1 MKKLSVN
8 FTYTL
13 TPQWLQQFGN
23 LIGAQPID
31 NKIILFSDEIA
42 EGRIYFLELMPGL
55 SVMLRD
61 MFVHQPLHLSRK
73 AKGDDLVFVYYDMSE
88 NISTHIVNGV
98 GHMVG
103 LNSPFDLGIVDSSV
117 ESTYI
122 PVLKERVYSLCLF
135 VSKKLMIKLFK
146 GHTQKN
152 NKSIYFDPE
161 YNTLL
166 FYGHIDSR
174 SKLLLR
180 QLKDKSY
187 EHPSFELF
195 FRSTSFRLFGLLIEG
210 FGKMRHSA
218 LKLSEMEIKGILTT
232 QEYIL
237 TQLWLK
243 FPGVRTLARM
253 AGMSES
259 KYKLAFRKVFNN
271 TPNHFFLT
279 EKLFL
284 AKRLLTSGN
293 YNSVWEIAYELGYSK
308 SSYFSA
314 VYKGKFGVLPGKVL
328 IRKKSF

>member
-1 MKKLSVN
+1 MKKLLVN

-13 TPQWLQQFGN
+13 TPQWLQQFGK

-31 NKIILFSDEIA
+31 NKIILFSDEVA

-61 MFVHQPLHLSRK
+61 MFVHQPVRLSRK

-98 GHMVG
+98 GHKVG
-103 LNSPFDLGIVDSSV
+103 LNSPFDLGIIDSSV

-122 PVLKERVYSLCLF
+122 PVLEGRTYSLCLF
-135 VSKKLMIKLFK
+135 VSKDLMVNLLKSH
-146 GHTQKN
+146 GQKN
-152 NKSIYFDPE
+152 NKKVYFDPE
-161 YNTLL
+161 YSTLL
-166 FYGHIDSR
+166 FYGRVDSR

-180 QLKDKSY
+180 QLKNKSY

-195 FRSTSFRLFGLLIEG
+195 FKSTSYRLLGLLIES
-210 FGKMRHSA
+210 FGKIRHPA
-218 LKLSEMEIKGILTT
+218 LKLSETEIKGILTA
-232 QEYIL
+232 QEYIS
-237 TQLWLK
+237 TQLRVK

-259 KYKLAFRKVFNN
+259 KYKLAFKKMFNN
-271 TPNHFFLT
+271 TPNKFFLT

-284 AKRLLTSGN
+284 AKRLLTSAN

-314 VYKGKFGVLPGKVL
+314 VYQRKFRILPGKVL
-328 IRKKSF
+328 VRKKIP